1 MEKRKPTYGSAV
13 RMAEL
18 ILILSKSWR
27 PVTVDQI
34 CDELRISVRTAQR
47 YRKAP
52 NENLSSSDGGDL
64 LRVIREGGIEKWYL
78 ADQDEISRATYFR
91 IMSVYVAMA
100 LLKSMEGTVLK
111 DGMDSVW
118 EMLVGNLKPS
128 DRVKFQQLDQKI
140 RYSGF
145 GRKNYSE
152 QNEVLKEL
160 LNGLINNRK
169 VQILHYSHRVKR
181 ERYHIVHP
189 YTILLHRDSLYLSA
203 YDEEYEDIRTFL
215 IDRIKDTVL
224 KNEKF
229 RCRVNFNVDNLTDGS
244 FGVYKSNGDKAVKV
258 RVRFK
263 EILWEYL
270 TTRKWHRS
278 QIYSNVK
285 RTYEACSKLNIF
297 HRLNKNIC
305 QVNYHLT
312 DYIYAML
319 FGLDDCMPLD
329 GISTLFHQATEN
341 A

>member
-1 MEKRKPTYGSAV
+1 
-13 RMAEL
+13 
-18 ILILSKSWR
+18 
-27 PVTVDQI
+27 
-34 CDELRISVRTAQR
+34 
-47 YRKAP
+47 
-52 NENLSSSDGGDL
+52 
-64 LRVIREGGIEKWYL
+64 
-78 ADQDEISRATYFR
+78 
-91 IMSVYVAMA
+91 
-100 LLKSMEGTVLK
+100 MEGTVLK

-160 LNGLINNRK
+160 LGGLINNRK

-278 QIYSNVK
+278 QKFSKVKDREFTMHIELRNMDEFVPWILQFGSDAEVLKPKSLRERVK
-285 RTYEACSKLNIF
+285 RELMTAVE
-297 HRLNKNIC
+297 
-305 QVNYHLT
+305 NY
-312 DYIYAML
+312 
-319 FGLDDCMPLD
+319 
-329 GISTLFHQATEN
+329 
-341 A
+341 